1 MYAAAPSTPP
11 FVRPERSTM
20 STEVR
25 TRFRTPVGL
34 AIIAYKTALGIGELA
49 VGVLL
54 LIPSLDLAATFH
66 RLTAEELREDPSDL
80 LVALISRHLPSLV
93 QHRATVGV
101 GLISFGVVKLIAA
114 VAMWNGKEW
123 GRNLLAA
130 MVVLL
135 LPLDVRSAVTDPSI
149 VRFLLVILNALVAFL
164 LIRPI
169 RRTRSRAGTL
179 PPPAGDPRSSSRS

>member
-1 MYAAAPSTPP
+1 MHAATPSIPP

-34 AIIAYKTALGIGELA
+34 AIIAYKTALGIGELT

-54 LIPSLDLAATFH
+54 LIPSLDIAATFH

-101 GLISFGVVKLIAA
+101 GLISFGAVKLIAA

-130 MVVLL
+130 IVVLL

-149 VRFLLVILNALVAFL
+149 VRFLLVILNALVGFL

-179 PPPAGDPRSSSRS
+179 PPAAGDPRSSSRS

>member
-1 MYAAAPSTPP
+1 
-11 FVRPERSTM
+11 M

-34 AIIAYKTALGIGELA
+34 AIIAYKTALGVGELM

-54 LIPSLDLAATFH
+54 LIPSLDVAAVFH

-80 LVALISRHLPSLV
+80 LVALISRYLPSLV
-93 QHRATVGV
+93 RNRATVGL
-101 GLISFGVVKLIAA
+101 GLIAFGVAKLIAA
-114 VAMWNGKEW
+114 AAMWNGKEW
-123 GRNLLAA
+123 GRYLLAA

-149 VRFLLVILNALVAFL
+149 VRFVLVILNALVAFL
-164 LIRPI
+164 LVGPLSRAVP
-169 RRTRSRAGTL
+169 RAGTS
-179 PPPAGDPRSSSRS
+179 PPPAGDTRSSSPP